1 MKQDE
6 TSAPENAHET
16 LGMQSAAFFDVPI
29 DGARSL

>member
-6 TSAPENAHET
+6 TSAPENPHET
-16 LGMQSAAFFDVPI
+16 LGMQSAGSFDVPI